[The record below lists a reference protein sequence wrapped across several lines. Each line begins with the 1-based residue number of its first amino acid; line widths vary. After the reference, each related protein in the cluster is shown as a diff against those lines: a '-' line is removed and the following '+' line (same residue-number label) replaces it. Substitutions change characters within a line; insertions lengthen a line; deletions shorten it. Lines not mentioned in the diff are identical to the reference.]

1 VFVCVRIAVNIVGVH
16 DLTGDT
22 LHHYHHRAFYIGV
35 LSVAL
40 IVVGLIA
47 LKFPVFIDAYDQW
60 GWQIKCGTGFS
71 SDLTQAAAASGGNY
85 VDQCG
90 TALMLRRIWAIPM
103 VVIGAIVSA
112 GAVLVAATVWGRES
126 VFGEDPAA

>member
-1 VFVCVRIAVNIVGVH
+1 
-16 DLTGDT
+16 
-22 LHHYHHRAFYIGV
+22 LHHYHHRAFYVGV

-103 VVIGAIVSA
+103 VVIGAIVFA
-112 GAVLVAATVWGRES
+112 GSVLVAATVWGRES

>member
-1 VFVCVRIAVNIVGVH
+1 M
-16 DLTGDT
+16 
-22 LHHYHHRAFYIGV
+22 HHYHHRAFYVGV
-35 LSVAL
+35 LSVVL
-40 IVVGLIA
+40 IVVGIVA

-60 GWQIKCGTGFS
+60 GWQIKCGTGLG

-103 VVIGAIVSA
+103 VVFGTIVFA
-112 GAVLVAATVWGRES
+112 GVILVAATVWGGES
-126 VFGEDPAA
+126 VFGEDQAA

>member
-1 VFVCVRIAVNIVGVH
+1 
-16 DLTGDT
+16 

-35 LSVAL
+35 LSVVL
-40 IVVGLIA
+40 IVVGLLA
-47 LKFPVFIDAYDQW
+47 LKFPVFIDAFDQF

-71 SDLTQAAAASGGNY
+71 SDLTQAAAATGGGDY
-85 VDQCG
+85 VYQCG

-103 VVIGAIVSA
+103 VAIGSIVFA

-126 VFGEDPAA
+126 VFGEDQAA